1 MPCLVEYS
9 NPKEGGS
16 SEVHLEG
23 KIELTAVKR
32 PVVTPLNVIEPHK
45 GITVAPMHY

>member
-1 MPCLVEYS
+1 LVEYS
-9 NPKEGGS
+9 NPKEGSS

-32 PVVTPLNVIEPHK
+32 PVVTPLLSVIEPHK
-45 GITVAPMHY
+45 GITVTSMHY